1 MQLHANAK
9 LGLAGRRALALA
21 VTEGA
26 SVRAAARRFG
36 VSPQTAKKWW
46 QRWEQASEP
55 QRRSLACL
63 ADRSSGQSRVRGACR
78 RSSRSGSARSRGGLG
93 GGHG

>member
-21 VTEGA
+21 VKHDP

-36 VSPQTAKKWW
+36 VSPQTAKKWS

-63 ADRSSGQSRVRGACR
+63 ADRSSRRSRVRAA
-78 RSSRSGSARSRGGLG
+78 S
-93 GGHG
+93 